1 MHRITTQTGLLS
13 AEFGHERINQTPGEI
28 FFISAADTDL
38 SCVAQT
44 WGPLFGKRLR
54 ITHAAPLQKPMVV
67 EDYCDRLLSQ
77 AKLIILRLLGGKA
90 YFPHL
95 VEALLHLKA
104 HQSRPRIL
112 VFSGT
117 DHWDAEL
124 FQYGDFEES
133 VVQQFFDYFKEGG
146 LENFQNA
153 GECVRLLLEKNFKN
167 FPPLIKMPKFGWY
180 QKVNPAKSFSV
191 NPSYPLSVHPSPEE
205 ISSGKKKEEKKIAE
219 DRPVAWICFYRAW
232 YQTGD
237 MAVIDSLW
245 DALAKAGFLVCAFYA
260 YSLRDH
266 NAQQSMLHAAHTKTP
281 QVILTLQSF
290 SICINDGNRVSFL
303 ETLGCPV
310 LQVPVSSQNRDSW
323 LQNPRGL
330 SPSDIAM
337 NVALPEIDGRIL
349 TTVVGFKEEW
359 QGIPELEFTIK
370 NLQADGQQVQD
381 IASLAKNWALLHT
394 AANADKKIAIILAN
408 YPSKNSR
415 IGNGVGLDTPAS
427 VVLFM
432 KKLENMGYRL
442 QDIPEDGEA
451 LMNLL
456 QSLHT
461 NDEELSYGKLSGQCL
476 AKTQLE
482 AFISTLPSHCREK
495 LSKHWS
501 HDLPEIIPVAG
512 KQFGNVFVGIQP
524 PRGFGMQTQ
533 AIYHSPDLPPTPEYI
548 GFYLWLREV
557 FQVHAIIHFGKH
569 GNLEWLPGRSV
580 VLGTDDFP
588 RICIGTVPHLYPF
601 IVNNPGE
608 GTQAKRRTSAAIVDH
623 LTPPLARAGLYEEL
637 QKIERLLEEHAH
649 CETLYPERA
658 HALQHEIEHLLEHAS
673 WREELPQERDK
684 LSALGNYLCEIKE
697 SQIRSGL
704 HVFGQN
710 PEGEQKIDFL
720 LSLLRMSS
728 AQYPG
733 LLHSL
738 LGQEQEFDMEQL
750 SIGERDALDQNA
762 RNWIKDA
769 LAKRTFPQ
777 KESENLK
784 SLRKLLYDHLHPRLM
799 QSQDEMEHL
808 IQGMSGQFIAPGP
821 SGAPTRGRIDVLPTG
836 RNFFSIDPRVIPTAT
851 SWLCG
856 KQMAEKLLERHKQE
870 HGGFPRS
877 IAMVIWGTSNMRTGG
892 DDIAQALWLWGCEPV
907 WERISGRVIDFQIYP
922 AHLLGRP
929 RIDVLLRVSG
939 LFRDAFGDTM
949 RLLATIPKRLAL
961 LDEPEDLN
969 PIRAAWLQDKK
980 NLCKQGIDG
989 EESERMAYL
998 RVFSSGPGTYGT
1010 GLLPLIDSGNWQTRE
1025 DLTRVFL
1032 KWGGHAYDSDGSSS
1046 EQLELFENRLG
1057 TVEVVHQNQDNR
1069 EHDILDS
1076 DDYFQF
1082 QGGLHAAV
1090 HSIRGQAPIT
1100 YHGDTSQP
1108 DRVKVRTLAEEFNR
1122 VFRSRVLNP
1131 RWIEAMKKHG
1141 YKGAFE
1147 MAATADYIFGYD
1159 ATCDT
1164 VADYQYEEL
1173 AHKLFLDEEQQ
1184 DFFKRHNPVA
1194 LQDSVKRLLEAHE
1207 RGLWREA
1214 SPHTIEALELNLI
1227 ELEGQLE

>member
-1 MHRITTQTGLLS
+1 MHRVATQNGLLS
-13 AEFGHERINQTPGEI
+13 AEFAHERINQTPGEI
-28 FFISAADTDL
+28 VFISAADTDL
-38 SCVAQT
+38 ACVAQT

-67 EDYCDRLLSQ
+67 EDYCERLLSQ
-77 AKLIILRLLGGKA
+77 AKLIVLRLLGGKA
-90 YFPHL
+90 YFPYL
-95 VEALLHLKA
+95 MEALLHLKT
-104 HQSRPRIL
+104 HRSPPRIVVL
-112 VFSGT
+112 SGT

-124 FQYGDFEES
+124 FQHGDFEEL
-133 VVQQFFDYFKEGG
+133 VVRQLFDYFREGG
-146 LENFQNA
+146 LENFRHA
-153 GECVRLLLEKNFKN
+153 GECIGMLLQKNSEN
-167 FPPLIKMPKFGWY
+167 FPPLIKMTKFGWY
-180 QKVNPAKSFSV
+180 QRVDPPHTPSV
-191 NPSYPLSVHPSPEE
+191 
-205 ISSGKKKEEKKIAE
+205 GKKQKDQRFAT
-219 DRPVAWICFYRAW
+219 DHPLVWICFYRAW

-237 MAVIDSLW
+237 MAVIDCLW
-245 DALAKAGFLVCAFYA
+245 DALVVAGFHVRAFYA

-266 NAQQSMLHAAHTKTP
+266 HAQQTLLRAAQTKAP

-290 SICINDGNRVSFL
+290 SIRINDGNRVSFL

-310 LQVPVSSQNRDSW
+310 LQVPVSSQNRKAW

-330 SPSDIAM
+330 SPSDVAM

-349 TTVVGFKEEW
+349 TSVVGFKEEC
-359 QGIPELEFTIK
+359 QGMAELEYAIK
-370 NLQADGQQVQD
+370 SLQPHAQQIKD
-381 IASLAKNWALLHT
+381 IAALAKNWALLRKI
-394 AANADKKIAIILAN
+394 ANADKKIAIVLAN
-408 YPSKNSR
+408 YPNKNSR

-432 KKLENMGYRL
+432 KKLVTMGYRL
-442 QDIPEDGEA
+442 QDVPEDGEG
-451 LMNLL
+451 LMRLL
-456 QSLHT
+456 QSLQT
-461 NDEELSYGKLSGQCL
+461 NDEESSYGKPCEQGF
-476 AKTQLE
+476 AKQQFE
-482 AFISTLPSHCREK
+482 AFIDALPSRCRQD

-501 HDLPEIIPVAG
+501 HDLPESIPVPG

-548 GFYLWLREV
+548 SFYLWLREV

-580 VLGTDDFP
+580 VLGAEDFP

-623 LTPPLARAGLYEEL
+623 LTPPLARAGLYDDL
-637 QKIERLLEEHAH
+637 QRIERLLEEHAH

-658 HALQHEIEHLLEHAS
+658 QALEHEIEHLLEHAA
-673 WREELPQERDK
+673 WREELPKEGDW

-704 HVFGQN
+704 HIFGQN
-710 PEGEQKIDFL
+710 PQGGQKIDFL
-720 LSLLRMSS
+720 LSLLRMPS
-728 AQYPG
+728 AHYPG

-738 LGQEQEFDMEQL
+738 LGRENDFDMEQL
-750 SIGERDALDQNA
+750 SISERDALDQKA
-762 RNWIKDA
+762 RLWIEDA
-769 LAKRTFPQ
+769 LEKRLFPEE
-777 KESENLK
+777 ESEYLK
-784 SLRKLLYDHLHPRLM
+784 ILRQLLYDHLHPRLM
-799 QSQDEMEHL
+799 QCQDEMKNL
-808 IQGMSGQFIAPGP
+808 LQGLSGRFIAPGP

-836 RNFFSIDPRVIPTAT
+836 RNFFSIDPRMIPTPT

-856 KQMAEKLLERHKQE
+856 KQIAERLLERHQE
-870 HGGFPRS
+870 DHGSYPRS

-907 WERISGRVIDFQIYP
+907 WERVSGRIIDFQIHP

-929 RIDVLLRVSG
+929 RVDVLLRVSG

-949 RLLATIPKRLAL
+949 RLLATIPKRLAVL
-961 LDEPEDLN
+961 EEPEELN
-969 PIRAAWLQDKK
+969 PIRAAWLKEKK
-980 NLCKQGIDG
+980 QLSEQGIAG
-989 EESERMAYL
+989 EQCERMAYL
-998 RVFSSGPGTYGT
+998 RVFSSGPGSYGA
-1010 GLLPLIDSGNWQTRE
+1010 GLLPLIDGGNWESRE
-1025 DLTRVFL
+1025 DLTKVFL
-1032 KWGGHAYDSDGSSS
+1032 KWGGHAYDTDGSSS
-1046 EQLELFENRLG
+1046 EQMALFENRLG
-1057 TVEVVHQNQDNR
+1057 AVEVVHQNQDNR

-1100 YHGDTSQP
+1100 YHGDSSQP
-1108 DRVKVRTLAEEFNR
+1108 DQVKVRTLSEEFNR

-1159 ATCDT
+1159 ATCDI

-1173 AHKLFLDEEQQ
+1173 AHKLFLDEKQQ
-1184 DFFKRHNPVA
+1184 DFFKRHNPAA

-1207 RGLWREA
+1207 RGLWQEA
-1214 SPHTIEALELNLI
+1214 SPQTIEALELNLI